1 MSQSFISLSSG
12 GPVLSPRRRGEMGRC
27 CLGQTSLGHP
37 YPSRT
42 HVRRLATPRRWDHT
56 QNQRLLLPSWLISVL
71 PYHENHSKELQ
82 K

>member
-12 GPVLSPRRRGEMGRC
+12 GFVLSPRRRGEMGRS

-37 YPSRT
+37 YPRRT
-42 HVRRLATPRRWDHT
+42 HERGLATPRRWDRT

-71 PYHENHSKELQ
+71 TYHKNHYKELQ